1 MLSTL
6 EKILVLRSV
15 ELFRGTP
22 TAVLAVIA
30 AILGEEALPAGRQVF
45 AQGDPGSSM
54 YVIVSGR
61 VRVHSGGRTLNLL
74 GERQVFGEMAM
85 LDPEPRSASVT
96 TVEDSLLLRVDHGAF
111 LELMADRSEVAGGII
126 RVLTGHLRER
136 VDDLAALNTE
146 IQALQREREGGV

>member
-1 MLSTL
+1 MLTAL
-6 EKILVLRSV
+6 ERVLVLRSV
-15 ELFRGTP
+15 GLFAETP
-22 TAVLAVIA
+22 APILAEIA
-30 AILGEEALPAGRQVF
+30 AILAEEALPAGRQVF

-74 GERQVFGEMAM
+74 GPRQVFGEMAM

-96 TVEDSLLLRVDHGAF
+96 ALEDTLLLRVDHAAF

-126 RVLTGHLRER
+126 RVLTGYLRER
-136 VDDLAALNTE
+136 ADDLAALSAQ
-146 IQALQREREGGV
+146 IRALQREVEGGV